1 MKPKTSIEIINEA
14 RKDLMFA
21 KKRLNVLAN
30 KLKDDNEWDFLVDE
44 DTARDFALYLIGRFG
59 HREYYAHNQT
69 YNTNEIIKFIADALE
84 NYLDQEATT

>member
-59 HREYYAHNQT
+59 QHEYYVHNQT
-69 YNTNEIIKFIADALE
+69 YNTNAIIKFISDALE
-84 NYLDQEATT
+84 NYLDQEAQT